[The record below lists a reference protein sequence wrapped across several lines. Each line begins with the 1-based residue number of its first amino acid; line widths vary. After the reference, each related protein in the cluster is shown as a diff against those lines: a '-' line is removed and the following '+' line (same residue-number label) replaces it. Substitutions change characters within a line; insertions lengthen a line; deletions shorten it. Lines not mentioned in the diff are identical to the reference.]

1 MTEQPAK
8 DGGRDIF
15 LVCNAVNELG
25 GVGTW
30 THQMARLFA
39 ARGHLVHV
47 VGITP
52 PSHPFELDEDLPY
65 GTTTLYDVHPP
76 SVPGARGIKG
86 KLNVADRRRR
96 AARAEGM
103 REQADKLTRM
113 FDRARPGAVVIVTQV
128 WAMEWVALADTSA
141 LTVIGMT
148 HESFETCRRSSR
160 FGRVKRFYGNSGV
173 DRLLALTRED
183 ADLWA
188 QQRLDNVDFMP
199 NPLPF
204 FPQTPSP
211 RTGKHVVSIGRLHE
225 EKGTDLLLDAWSEV
239 APLHPGWT
247 LRVYGTGS
255 DEAALRR
262 QCAELGL
269 DGSVEWMGRTD
280 DPAGAL
286 REGSVFTLAS
296 RGEGF
301 PLSLLEAM
309 ATGVPC
315 VAFDVAPGI
324 REIIRDGEDGL
335 LAPPG
340 NTLAFARRLDSL
352 LGDQELRDRLGEAA
366 RANIQRYRT
375 EEIVRR
381 WEDLF
386 AFLER

>member
-1 MTEQPAK
+1 MTEQSASA
-8 DGGRDIF
+8 GGRDIF
-15 LVCNAVNELG
+15 FVSNAVNELG
-25 GVGTW
+25 GVATW
-30 THQMARLFA
+30 SHQMARLFA
-39 ARGHLVHV
+39 ARGNRVHV

-52 PSHPFELDEDLPY
+52 PSHPFELGDDLPY

-76 SVPGARGIKG
+76 SVPGPHGIKG
-86 KLNVADRRRR
+86 RLNLADHRRR
-96 AARAEGM
+96 AARTAGM
-103 REQADKLTRM
+103 HEQAAKLTRM
-113 FDRARPGAVVIVTQV
+113 FRGARPGAVVIVTQV

-148 HESFETCRRSSR
+148 HESFETCRKSSR
-160 FGRVKRFYGNSGV
+160 FGRVKRYYKDV

-188 QQRLDNVDFMP
+188 QQKLDNVDFMP

-204 FPQTPSP
+204 LPETPSQ

-247 LRVYGTGS
+247 LRIYGSGS

-262 QCAELGL
+262 QCTELGL

-286 REGSVFTLAS
+286 RDGSVFTLAS

-309 ATGVPC
+309 ATAVPC

-352 LGDQELRDRLGEAA
+352 LADQALRDRLGEAA
-366 RANIQRYRT
+366 RTNIQRYRT
-375 EEIVRR
+375 QEIVRR
-381 WEDLF
+381 WEELF

>member
-1 MTEQPAK
+1 MTEQTAK
-8 DGGRDIF
+8 GGGRDIF
-15 LVCNAVNELG
+15 FVSNAVNELG
-25 GVGTW
+25 GVATW
-30 THQMARLFA
+30 SHQMARLFA
-39 ARGHLVHV
+39 DRGDLVHL

-52 PSHPFELDEDLPY
+52 PNHPVEPAGDLPY
-65 GTTTLYDVHPP
+65 GTTTLYDTHPP
-76 SVPGARGIKG
+76 SVPGPHGIKG
-86 KLNVADRRRR
+86 RLNLADRRRR
-96 AARAEGM
+96 AARTAGM
-103 REQADKLTRM
+103 HEQAAKLTRM
-113 FDRARPGAVVIVTQV
+113 FRRARPGAVVIVTQV
-128 WAMEWVALADTSA
+128 WAMEWVALADTSSV
-141 LTVIGMT
+141 TVIGMT

-160 FGRVKRFYGNSGV
+160 FGRVKRYYKDV

-204 FPQTPSP
+204 FPAEPSP
-211 RTGKHVVSIGRLHE
+211 RTSKHVVSIGRLHE

-239 APLHPGWT
+239 APRHPGWT
-247 LRVYGTGS
+247 LRIYGSGS
-255 DEAALRR
+255 DEEALRR
-262 QCAELGL
+262 QCRELGL

-286 REGSVFTLAS
+286 RDGAVFTLAS

-340 NTLAFARRLDSL
+340 NTLLFARRLESL
-352 LGDQELRDRLGEAA
+352 LGDQELRDRMGDAA
-366 RANIQRYRT
+366 RENIQRYRT
-375 EEIVRR
+375 DEIVRR
-381 WEDLF
+381 WEELF

>member
-1 MTEQPAK
+1 MTEQTAMG
-8 DGGRDIF
+8 GGRDIF
-15 LVCNAVNELG
+15 FVSNAVNELG
-25 GVGTW
+25 GVATW
-30 THQMARLFA
+30 SHQMARLFA
-39 ARGHLVHV
+39 DRGNLVHM

-52 PSHPFELDEDLPY
+52 PSHPFELGPDLPY

-76 SVPGARGIKG
+76 SVPGAHGIKG
-86 KLNVADRRRR
+86 KLNLADRRRR

-103 REQADKLTRM
+103 QEQAAKLTRM
-113 FDRARPGAVVIVTQV
+113 FRQARPGAVVIVTQV
-128 WAMEWVALADTSA
+128 WAMEWVALADTSSV
-141 LTVIGMT
+141 TVVGMT
-148 HESFETCRRSSR
+148 HESFEACRRSSR
-160 FGRVKRFYGNSGV
+160 FGRVKRYYKDV

-204 FPQTPSP
+204 FPAEPSQ
-211 RTGKHVVSIGRLHE
+211 RTSKHVVSIGRLHE

-239 APLHPGWT
+239 APRHPGWT
-247 LRVYGTGS
+247 LRIYGTGS
-255 DEAALRR
+255 DEEALRR
-262 QCAELGL
+262 QCTELGL

-280 DPAGAL
+280 DPEGAL
-286 REGSVFTLAS
+286 QDGAVFTLAS

-340 NTLAFARRLDSL
+340 NTLIFARRLESL
-352 LGDQELRDRLGEAA
+352 LADQELRDRLGDAA
-366 RANIQRYRT
+366 RENIQRYRT
-375 EEIVRR
+375 DEIVRR

-386 AFLER
+386 TFLER